1 MLRHLRSERGV
12 TLVELMVVV
21 AIIAIIAAIAVAL
34 FQDLQKKAKLAADQG
49 SVGAMRSSVAL
60 YYGKNNGL
68 FPTDLTFSSDVA
80 PCPQLIEAARDAEL
94 FMCESAMLEAAQD
107 EANPARRG
115 HMSAAEAGTAAKQAG
130 AKRLRF
136 LCLVAAPEG
145 VRRMLETHPDVP
157 IFAAALDRELNQ
169 LGYILPGLGDAGDR
183 LFATH

>member
-68 FPTDLTFSSDVA
+68 FPTDLTAVSTLTTPTRSLRTTGRSFCQTAGIFSTTKTV
-80 PCPQLIEAARDAEL
+80 R
-94 FMCESAMLEAAQD
+94 
-107 EANPARRG
+107 NP
-115 HMSAAEAGTAAKQAG
+115 STG
-130 AKRLRF
+130 AF
-136 LCLVAAPEG
+136 
-145 VRRMLETHPDVP
+145 T
-157 IFAAALDRELNQ
+157 
-169 LGYILPGLGDAGDR
+169 
-183 LFATH
+183 